1 MQQLEQ
7 PQPSAD
13 TRSVAP
19 TLTFRGGGWVIVLSA
34 LLTLCVL
41 FWGLLAPL
49 LGVRPVGDGHSVA
62 SYGFDLTNL
71 QIASDRLVASGFPRG
86 FLPSLDNPKHLDGRQ
101 MANYNIENRP
111 KYVVSTDRVVAA
123 VINGQ
128 AHAWP
133 LTLLNAHEV
142 VNDTVAGVPLVVTYS
157 PLCDAALVFDRRVGG
172 VQRLF
177 EVSGLLVDS
186 NLVFTDK
193 SIDGTAADTT
203 HVPSLFLQLE
213 RRAIAGPL
221 ASSKT
226 TLSMLP
232 GVCITTWAD
241 WLALHPDTTV
251 TLRDPERIRHMKEI
265 SYARY
270 FLDKELLAPVSKLP
284 DEAKM
289 EKQGLRLKSPVLM
302 VESGDAWHAISLEAL
317 LEAPLEAHLEAH
329 LESPVARGD
338 ASGPTETRT
347 TAFQIGGT
355 AFTAALPKGPVV
367 CRVTRADGSPV
378 PVIPCLYFSAHALLG
393 VDAVESLGLPAGKP
407 AGP

>member
-1 MQQLEQ
+1 MQMPEE
-7 PQPSAD
+7 PQPTAD
-13 TRSVAP
+13 TRAAAP

-62 SYGFDLTNL
+62 SYGYDLTNL
-71 QIASDRLVASGFPRG
+71 RIASDRLVGSGFPRG

-101 MANYNIENRP
+101 MANYNLENRP
-111 KYVVSTDRVVAA
+111 KYVVSTDRVIAA

-133 LTLLNAHEV
+133 LSLLNAHEI
-142 VNDTVAGVPLVVTYS
+142 VNDTVAGVPVVVTYS
-157 PLCDAALVFDRRVGG
+157 PLCDAALVFDRRVAGA
-172 VQRLF
+172 QRLF

-193 SIDGTAADTT
+193 SVEGEATEGASPNST

-221 ASSKT
+221 ASNDT
-226 TLSMLP
+226 NTGTPLSLVP
-232 GVCITTWAD
+232 GVSITTWAD
-241 WLALHPDTTV
+241 WLALHPETTV

-284 DEAKM
+284 DDATM
-289 EKQGLRLKSPVLM
+289 ERQGLRLKSPLLLI
-302 VESGDAWHAISLEAL
+302 ESGGTWHPVSLEGL
-317 LEAPLEAHLEAH
+317 LAKGNAGAPA
-329 LESPVARGD
+329 
-338 ASGPTETRT
+338 ETRT
-347 TAFQIGGT
+347 TTFRIGDEQ
-355 AFTAALPKGPVV
+355 FIAALPQGPVV
-367 CRVTRADGSPV
+367 CRVTKADGTSV
-378 PVIPCLYFSAHALLG
+378 PVVPCLYFAAHALLG
-393 VDAVESLGLPAGKP
+393 VELVEQLDLPVGK
-407 AGP
+407 